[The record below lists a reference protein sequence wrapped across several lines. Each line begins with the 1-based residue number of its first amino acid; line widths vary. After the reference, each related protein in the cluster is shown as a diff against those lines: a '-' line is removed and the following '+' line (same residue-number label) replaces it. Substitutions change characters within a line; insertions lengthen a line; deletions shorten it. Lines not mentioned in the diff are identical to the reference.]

1 MARKAL
7 GLIETMGLVAALGA
21 TDAALKAANVSFIGF
36 DFPGNG
42 GTTVKLEGEVS
53 AVKSAVDAGVS
64 SAERIYKV
72 LSWYVIPRPDDGME
86 SVIMDNP
93 KKKLFVEKSSLVS
106 PEKVK
111 QPRHKDTKTRK
122 A

>member
-21 TDAALKAANVSFIGF
+21 ADAALKAANVSLIGF

-86 SVIMDNP
+86 SIIMDNP
-93 KKKLFVEKSSLVS
+93 KKLLFAEKSSLVS
-106 PEKVK
+106 SEKVK
-111 QPRHKDTKTRK
+111 PLRHKDTKTRK
-122 A
+122 V